1 MPAGS
6 STCETGSILPRVD
19 YDNARA
25 LEIPDV
31 ARRHGQAV
39 DKRRRGD
46 QRVDLVAP
54 VGNMQMRAA
63 HRNLVINGQ
72 DASGELR
79 PDMIV
84 QPGAQ
89 ARAPRGRPGRRDHV
103 VRGAVMDAERLRDP
117 AEEVDWRDVE

>member
-25 LEIPDV
+25 LEILDV

-79 PDMIV
+79 PDMSIRATYTV
-84 QPGAQ
+84 AQGGENSVNQP
-89 ARAPRGRPGRRDHV
+89 
-103 VRGAVMDAERLRDP
+103 
-117 AEEVDWRDVE
+117 